1 MPRPAACPYQPFDEA
16 RPYLL
21 PAPDK
26 GELSFSKSPPVSE
39 DSLFS
44 ALGTI
49 YFRKFPF
56 SLV

>member
-1 MPRPAACPYQPFDEA
+1 MPEPVAYPYQPFDEA

-26 GELSFSKSPPVSE
+26 DELSFSKSPPISE
-39 DSLFS
+39 DSLS
-44 ALGTI
+44 SVPSTI
-49 YFRKFPF
+49 CSRRFPF